1 MKKII
6 YYLLT
11 ALFITSM
18 LTGCIGQEDKISIGK
33 PSNEQESSSIS
44 DNSTQEDES
53 SDQPDTD
60 ISQIVYDE
68 SSFIGKWECIESGES
83 DTFIFTLDFKE
94 DGTVEYMAGWY
105 QSEIAAIYS
114 GTYTVSDN
122 LIYFMLTDTED
133 QSNIIEG
140 SFTFSFED
148 NLTLIFNEGTPLRY
162 SKQNAD
168 YMVFT
173 YSDI

>member
-1 MKKII
+1 MYAIRS
-6 YYLLT
+6 YY
-11 ALFITSM
+11 A
-18 LTGCIGQEDKISIGK
+18 
-33 PSNEQESSSIS
+33 
-44 DNSTQEDES
+44 
-53 SDQPDTD
+53 
-60 ISQIVYDE
+60 
-68 SSFIGKWECIESGES
+68 
-83 DTFIFTLDFKE
+83 LDFKE

>member
-68 SSFIGKWECIESGES
+68 SSFIRITSYNVC
-83 DTFIFTLDFKE
+83 
-94 DGTVEYMAGWY
+94 
-105 QSEIAAIYS
+105 
-114 GTYTVSDN
+114 YTK
-122 LIYFMLTDTED
+122 L
-133 QSNIIEG
+133 
-140 SFTFSFED
+140 
-148 NLTLIFNEGTPLRY
+148 LRY
-162 SKQNAD
+162 
-168 YMVFT
+168 V
-173 YSDI
+173 